1 MTAEGLSVALG
12 PEQEVVLAA
21 SVPLTEEPAWRALDE
36 GELVAVQRGRIV
48 AGAPAAQADFPR

>member
-21 SVPLTEEPAWRALDE
+21 SVPLTEEPVWRALSE
-36 GELVAVQRGRIV
+36 GELVVARRGRIV
-48 AGAPAAQADFPR
+48 AV